1 MNINSL
7 FHESSKRNFTTNLIL
22 CICALIGMLLVPN
35 IVGLLLLKVIKNE
48 LVCSIIGTIV
58 FIIILVLMYYKD
70 LVKEFKRYKNNFKEN
85 FRLGFKFYIL
95 GFMGM
100 VFFNVLIAFFLT
112 NIANNEMQVREMLY
126 SNVVYTMINISI
138 LAPICEELV
147 FRKSLEPVI
156 KNKWIYVVVCG
167 LLFGGA
173 HILTNVVNEVFVLT
187 DLFYILP
194 YACLGSAFA
203 LMDYETK
210 TTFTS
215 IVMHSLHNTATGL
228 LLLTVYFSGVI

>member
-7 FHESSKRNFTTNLIL
+7 FHESKKRSFTTNLIL
-22 CICALIGMLLVPN
+22 CICAFLGILLVPN

-48 LVCSIIGTIV
+48 MVCSIIGTIV
-58 FIIILVLMYYKD
+58 FMILLVLMYYKD
-70 LVKEFKRYKNNFKEN
+70 LIKEFKIYKSNFKDN
-85 FRLGFKFYIL
+85 FRIAFKYYIL

-100 VFFNVLIAFFLT
+100 VFFNIIIAFFLK
-112 NIANNEMQVREMLY
+112 NISSNETQVREMLY
-126 SNVVYTMINISI
+126 SNVILSLINISI
-138 LAPICEELV
+138 LAPICEEIV

-156 KNKWIYVVVCG
+156 KNKWIYVIVCG

-173 HILTNVVNEVFVLT
+173 HILTNIINDSFVLT

-203 LMDYETK
+203 LMDNETK
-210 TTFTS
+210 STFTS
-215 IVMHSLHNTATGL
+215 IVMHALHNTLTACL
-228 LLLTVYFSGVI
+228 LLVVYFSGVV